1 MNNFPDIADL
11 QTLLVACLGAVACAL
26 GGAFLVLRRLSLLAD
41 AISHSILLGIVLA
54 WILVRDLG
62 SPFLLLGAT
71 ASGVF
76 AVWLVEWFQ
85 QRAGIKE
92 DAAMGLVFPALFS
105 AAVVLISQ
113 LAHSVHLDTDAV
125 INGRLELAF
134 LDPLI
139 VGNIPVG
146 PRSAWILGGLVA
158 LQLILLAIFFH
169 PLRIVWFDSAFAA
182 SIGISP
188 VLFHWGVTTTAS
200 LTCVSAFDA
209 LGSILVVALMVG
221 PASSALLWAKQLSG
235 VLVLSVIFALISAT
249 LGFVTGAILDVSLSG
264 MIAVCTGVVF
274 GISWFAAPEDGLV
287 AQWARK
293 RRQIL
298 EFRIG
303 LLLVHLSTHEDGPDS
318 DEECRYDRLT
328 SHLKWPETLVT
339 DVTSDALRRELL
351 IEEKGLLRCTPR
363 GRDLAKHLA
372 DG

>member
-1 MNNFPDIADL
+1 MNNFPDIANL

-139 VGNIPVG
+139 VGNTPIG

-158 LQLILLAIFFH
+158 LQLILLAIF
-169 PLRIVWFDSAFAA
+169 
-182 SIGISP
+182 
-188 VLFHWGVTTTAS
+188 
-200 LTCVSAFDA
+200 
-209 LGSILVVALMVG
+209 
-221 PASSALLWAKQLSG
+221 WAGMK
-235 VLVLSVIFALISAT
+235 SVFFINANI
-249 LGFVTGAILDVSLSG
+249 
-264 MIAVCTGVVF
+264 
-274 GISWFAAPEDGLV
+274 
-287 AQWARK
+287 
-293 RRQIL
+293 
-298 EFRIG
+298 
-303 LLLVHLSTHEDGPDS
+303 
-318 DEECRYDRLT
+318 
-328 SHLKWPETLVT
+328 
-339 DVTSDALRRELL
+339 
-351 IEEKGLLRCTPR
+351 
-363 GRDLAKHLA
+363 
-372 DG
+372 